1 MRSGAGKTG
10 FPELSAYCASKFGMI
25 GLAESLAW
33 EVGNYGIRVMANCP
47 DEVDTKMQQD
57 VESPL
62 K

>member
-1 MRSGAGKTG
+1 
-10 FPELSAYCASKFGMI
+10 MI